1 MTQDTTGS
9 DALFAA
15 LDEGA
20 IKMLQ
25 LLNPEAVDTT
35 EDEPIPVDAATKVKI
50 FEAVV
55 DYAALRAKA
64 EPPKKLQESKFDAI
78 RKRFHGEGDEA
89 PRRNRSRKA
98 QSEQDQ

>member
-1 MTQDTTGS
+1 MTTETTGS

-25 LLNPEAVDTT
+25 LLNPEAVNLI
-35 EDEPIPVDAATKVKI
+35 EEEPVLVDAATKVKI

-78 RKRFHGEGDEA
+78 RKRFHGDSDEA
-89 PRRNRSRKA
+89 PRRTRARKG
-98 QSEQDQ
+98 QGEQDQ

>member
-1 MTQDTTGS
+1 MTPDTTGS

-35 EDEPIPVDAATKVKI
+35 DDEPISVNAATKVKI

-64 EPPKKLQESKFDAI
+64 EPPKLQESKFDAI
-78 RKRFHGEGDEA
+78 RKRFHGDGDEA
-89 PRRNRSRKA
+89 PRRTRAHKV
-98 QSEQDQ
+98 QTDQAV